1 MMPSLKEYFSFRKT
15 CNKANKSDE
24 KCQENNQEQKK
35 YVSFVM
41 KKNVKIMQRTVFG
54 FSVINVISG
63 EMFIASYILRN
74 KQSQKRC

>member
-54 FSVINVISG
+54 FNVINVIYG

>member
-1 MMPSLKEYFSFRKT
+1 MPSLKEYFSFRKT

-54 FSVINVISG
+54 FNVINVISG

>member
-1 MMPSLKEYFSFRKT
+1 MPSLKEYFSFRKT

-24 KCQENNQEQKK
+24 KYQENNQEQKK

-54 FSVINVISG
+54 FNVINVISG

>member
-54 FSVINVISG
+54 FNVINVISG

>member
-41 KKNVKIMQRTVFG
+41 KKNVKIMQRTAFG
-54 FSVINVISG
+54 FNVINVISG